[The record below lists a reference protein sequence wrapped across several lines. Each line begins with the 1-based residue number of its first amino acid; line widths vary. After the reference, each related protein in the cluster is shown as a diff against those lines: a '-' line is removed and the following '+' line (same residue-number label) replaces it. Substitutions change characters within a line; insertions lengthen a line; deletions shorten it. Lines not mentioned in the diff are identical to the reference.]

1 MVAVDVQKVIND
13 GRLHGQQAMD
23 LRATELSNSGV
34 IYGRDRSQLRTT
46 TLDNAGVIASDG
58 ALDVRTDALHNRA
71 GGNRPVR
78 SRCSWMR

>member
-1 MVAVDVQKVIND
+1 M
-13 GRLHGQQAMD
+13 
-23 LRATELSNSGV
+23 

-71 GGNRPVR
+71 GGNLSSAQSLQLDAVTLDNAGNVFAKGALTAKADV
-78 SRCSWMR
+78 